1 MKKCKTA
8 INHLVTLRSWKLI
21 VRLLTGVGRYT
32 EMRYVFHVLK
42 ENDQFEYLLSKGSK
56 KDNNLKNALLTYLRK
71 FCPDNRELYKLVA
84 LHFALFSEVAL
95 LWEREAQSVI
105 KNLIEISKLEMEN
118 NKMDPKSEPFVLLT
132 HSDGTKICLN
142 RVRFLF
148 YEVCFLIIP
157 TTATRSFFG
166 VCALNAFL
174 I

>member
-1 MKKCKTA
+1 MSQEFHRISSTGISTILKKCKTV

-32 EMRYVFHVLK
+32 EMKYVFHVLK

-56 KDNNLKNALLTYLRK
+56 KDNNLKNALITYLRK
-71 FCPDNRELYKLVA
+71 YCPDNRELYKLVA

-118 NKMDPKSEPFVLLT
+118 NKLDPKEEMFVLLSN
-132 HSDGTKICLN
+132 SDGTKICLN
-142 RVRFLF
+142 RVSVITF
-148 YEVCFLIIP
+148 
-157 TTATRSFFG
+157 
-166 VCALNAFL
+166 
-174 I
+174 